1 MNTTR
6 RQPALEADTPIKA
19 PTIGYYIG
27 SFDPP
32 TLAHRA
38 AVVEA
43 INHFGLKKVYITVN
57 HCTDKDFNASIAER
71 VTMLRLLFAEF
82 GDAVVI
88 LREPLEGRRAFAR
101 WVLARH
107 PGEHVIGIF
116 GDDTFEKN
124 FKIFAG
130 EPRFDFVKIARPMT
144 EACAAEAAYVPVVYD
159 IMLQDADGVSSSE
172 ARRRIGEG
180 LDLSDILTPGIVHF
194 VSDNRLYPK
203 VPLSILPGAERQYLR
218 RWGSFFGKLD
228 RAVDD
233 PRRSELIAPAF
244 KPSQSPEGQ
253 NDKFVRHVVESLG
266 MPLAEQFRRRPL
278 MERILQI
285 RYPTHPMTWRSGVY
299 IGSFDPASSIQADV
313 VEAALTQGDIEHLT
327 VGVLSSSAR
336 QLKLL
341 LPERLRQAK
350 RLFRRFGDRVTVV
363 TAPALEQSHDF
374 IRAIRNEQLEPLL
387 AVFGANVF
395 AANYERLHS
404 LDNIRYA
411 VAPMAGVPM
420 PELPAGSLVLD
431 LTKYPTR
438 NR

>member
-1 MNTTR
+1 MSTR
-6 RQPALEADTPIKA
+6 RQLASEATAPVKA

-38 AVVEA
+38 AVIEA
-43 INHFGLKKVYITVN
+43 IRHFGLKKVYITVN
-57 HCTDKDFNASIAER
+57 FNTDKDFNASIAER
-71 VTMLRLLFAEF
+71 IAMLRLLFADM
-82 GDAVVI
+82 GDVVVI

-144 EACAAEAAYVPVVYD
+144 ESCSAEAAYVPVVYD
-159 IMLQDADGVSSSE
+159 IMLHDADGVSSSE

-180 LDLSDILTPGIVHF
+180 LDLNDILSPGIVHF
-194 VSDNRLYPK
+194 VYDNRLYPK
-203 VPLSILPGAERQYLR
+203 VQLSILPGAERQYLR
-218 RWGSFFGKLD
+218 RWSSFHGKLD
-228 RAVDD
+228 RAIDD
-233 PRRSELIAPAF
+233 PRRNSLIAPAF

-278 MERILQI
+278 LEQILQI
-285 RYPTHPMTWRSGVY
+285 RYPTHPMSWRAGVY
-299 IGSFDPASSIQADV
+299 IGSFDPASAIQADV
-313 VEAALTQGDIEHLT
+313 VEAALTLGDVEHIT
-327 VGVLSSSAR
+327 VGVLTSSAR
-336 QLKLL
+336 PLKLP
-341 LPERLRQAK
+341 LPERMRQAK
-350 RLFRRFGDRVTVV
+350 RLFRRFGNRVTVV
-363 TAPALEQSHDF
+363 TAPALEHSADF

-395 AANYERLHS
+395 VGNYERLRS
-404 LDNIRYA
+404 MDNIRYA
-411 VAPMAGVPM
+411 VAPMDGVQM
-420 PELPAGSLVLD
+420 PELPEGSIVLELNSKAG
-431 LTKYPTR
+431 
-438 NR
+438 